1 MSKCTR
7 SEATVRTE
15 RKDDRELNQ
24 QSYSRNPRLE
34 GEIRVV
40 LTELLQHEV
49 KDPRLAGVTV
59 SVVRLSAD
67 RSHSRVY
74 FSVIGDDERERQAT
88 DGFAAASPFLRRELG
103 RRMRLRA
110 VPSLEFLRDTS
121 YEYGDH
127 MERIFQKLHDE
138 GVLPSDVP
146 EKSDDGDPQ

>member
-1 MSKCTR
+1 M
-7 SEATVRTE
+7 
-15 RKDDRELNQ
+15 NQ
-24 QSYSRNPRLE
+24 QSFSRNARLE

-40 LTELLQHEV
+40 LTELLQHDV
-49 KDPRLAGVTV
+49 NDPRLAGVTV

-74 FSVIGDDERERQAT
+74 FSLIGDDERERQAA
-88 DGFAAASPFLRRELG
+88 DGFAAASPFLRRELS

-127 MERIFQKLHDE
+127 MERVFQKLHE
-138 GVLPSDVP
+138 HGVMPSDP
-146 EKSDDGDPQ
+146 PGETNEGEPQ